1 MNRRITPITELDLD
15 ERMEQKSTNNL
26 EEYQA
31 KQVKQIQEQPKETKV
46 SHINVDDTPNVKI
59 KTDEDFENI
68 ARKIKVIYEY
78 AAYLKHHDKDAYK
91 TAGNFFEHDNT
102 VFYIVIAILVIICLL
117 LFKKSMDM

>member
-15 ERMEQKSTNNL
+15 EQMERKSVNNL
-26 EEYQA
+26 EEY
-31 KQVKQIQEQPKETKV
+31 KTTQVKQAQAKTEGDKV
-46 SHINVDDTPNVKI
+46 SLIDVDNTPNVKI
-59 KTDEDFENI
+59 KTDADFENI
-68 ARKIKVIYEY
+68 ARRIKVIYEY

-102 VFYIVIAILVIICLL
+102 VFYIVIAIIVIICLL

>member
-15 ERMEQKSTNNL
+15 EQMERKSVNNL
-26 EEYQA
+26 EEY
-31 KQVKQIQEQPKETKV
+31 KTTQVKQTKEAEV
-46 SHINVDDTPNVKI
+46 SHIDVDNTPDVKI
-59 KTDEDFENI
+59 KTDADFENI
-68 ARKIKVIYEY
+68 ARRIKVIYEY
-78 AAYLKHHDKDAYK
+78 AAYLKHHDKDAYR

>member
-26 EEYQA
+26 EEYQTT
-31 KQVKQIQEQPKETKV
+31 QVKQIQGQNKETNV